1 MGLFGGGAIIQPTTA
16 PQWPIDTQSGV
27 PSSTGS
33 PPGRE
38 PPAFCHHS
46 CPAHIFPTTPTPTLL
61 RYLLFILQL
70 QVQLQYCYFPDTPAQ
85 VRSPCLRAP
94 ELTFGA
100 PVSKSMCLCNY
111 RLNGNLGKGSRSL
124 HVILLCLIQPD
135 THLGRSWAW
144 RESSRCSQSYDL
156 WGCLVKSST
165 CIKTQELRKQTA
177 ISNVNPGGA
186 LRADPRSR
194 DFVLPG
200 YQPTVA
206 ILQGRQALHTRFV
219 HAAGPARG

>member
-1 MGLFGGGAIIQPTTA
+1 MGLFGGAIIQPTTA
-16 PQWPIDTQSGV
+16 PPRPIDTQSGV

-46 CPAHIFPTTPTPTLL
+46 CPAHIFPTTLTPTLL

-70 QVQLQYCYFPDTPAQ
+70 RVQLQYCYFPDTPAQ
-85 VRSPCLRAP
+85 VRNACLRAP

-111 RLNGNLGKGSRSL
+111 RLNGNLGKGRSL

-135 THLGRSWAW
+135 THRGRSWAW
-144 RESSRCSQSYDL
+144 HESSRYSQSYDL

-165 CIKTQELRKQTA
+165 YIKTQEPTKQTA
-177 ISNVNPGGA
+177 ISNMNPGGT

-194 DFVLPG
+194 GISCGLATT
-200 YQPTVA
+200 PTVA
-206 ILQGRQALHTRFV
+206 ILQGRQALCTGFV